1 MNGRIWI
8 LCGCLSAALAV
19 GMGAFGAHGLENWL
33 AENFPEDAAKRIA
46 NWKTAADYQI
56 YHSLG
61 LIAIGLVA
69 NFTKPS
75 KLLGLAGLLLML
87 GVALFSGM
95 LYGWVV
101 MDSRTLVMIVP
112 LGGLSFIV
120 GWVLFGVAAL
130 KGQPA
135 NGQQTSNE

>member
-8 LCGCLSAALAV
+8 LCGCFSAAIAV
-19 GMGAFGAHGLENWL
+19 GMGAFGAHGLEIWL
-33 AENFPEDAAKRIA
+33 ADNFPEDALKRLA

-69 NFTKPS
+69 NFTKRS
-75 KLLGLAGLLLML
+75 RLL
-87 GVALFSGM
+87 GVAGFLLLLGITLFSGM

-101 MDSRTLVMIVP
+101 LDSRPMVMIVP

-120 GWVLFGVAAL
+120 GWVLFGAAAL
-130 KGQPA
+130 TGKQ
-135 NGQQTSNE
+135 NSIE